1 MSIFTPSNQLKLTN
15 VAVVKMKRGGKRF
28 EIACYK
34 NKVVSWRSKTET
46 DIDEVLQ
53 THTVFVNV
61 SKGQV
66 AKKEDIVKAFGTED
80 QTEVCKM
87 ILAKGE
93 LQVSEKERQAQLES
107 MFRDIATIV
116 ANMCVNPDS
125 KRPYTVGVIERA
137 MRDIHYSVKP
147 TRGTKQQALDVIK
160 LLKGSMQIERARM
173 KLRVSAPVKEA
184 RKLRDRVLDM
194 VAHME
199 HEEWDQ
205 EWVLVSVM
213 QSGMGLWDCN

>member
-1 MSIFTPSNQLKLTN
+1 
-15 VAVVKMKRGGKRF
+15 
-28 EIACYK
+28 
-34 NKVVSWRSKTET
+34 
-46 DIDEVLQ
+46 
-53 THTVFVNV
+53 
-61 SKGQV
+61 
-66 AKKEDIVKAFGTED
+66 
-80 QTEVCKM
+80 
-87 ILAKGE
+87 
-93 LQVSEKERQAQLES
+93 VSEKERQAQLES

-205 EWVLVSVM
+205 EWVLVCLIDPGSIRGIDDLVRGETKGKGTVEVI
-213 QSGMGLWDCN
+213 SLKDVEEGEETL

>member
-87 ILAKGE
+87 
-93 LQVSEKERQAQLES
+93 
-107 MFRDIATIV
+107 
-116 ANMCVNPDS
+116 
-125 KRPYTVGVIERA
+125 VGSCI
-137 MRDIHYSVKP
+137 DP
-147 TRGTKQQALDVIK
+147 T
-160 LLKGSMQIERARM
+160 
-173 KLRVSAPVKEA
+173 
-184 RKLRDRVLDM
+184 
-194 VAHME
+194 
-199 HEEWDQ
+199 
-205 EWVLVSVM
+205 
-213 QSGMGLWDCN
+213 